1 MKIELTKDWCMNM
14 AKNEERADDAATM
27 CVWCEQ
33 RVQGAC
39 KSHYDTLTC
48 THRVI
53 VPTAEEWLGAEAHAG
68 PLKTA
73 PATGPAS
80 QLRTA
85 GKTHVLCGS
94 KPARFIGE

>member
-14 AKNEERADDAATM
+14 AKIEERADDAATM

-53 VPTAEEWLGAEAHAG
+53 VPTAVEWDSAIEARA
-68 PLKTA
+68 
-73 PATGPAS
+73 AS
-80 QLRTA
+80 IET
-85 GKTHVLCGS
+85 
-94 KPARFIGE
+94 PNP